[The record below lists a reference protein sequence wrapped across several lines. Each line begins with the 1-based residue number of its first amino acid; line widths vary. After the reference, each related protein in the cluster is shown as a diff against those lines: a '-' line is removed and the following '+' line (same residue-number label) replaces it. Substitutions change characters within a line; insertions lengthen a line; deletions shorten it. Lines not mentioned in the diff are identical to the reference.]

1 MLTNYSPLCIHF
13 PAMWHGSSFHQKMGP
28 ISLLLESGLC
38 MIGFSQCDINKW
50 DIDSGFK
57 RTYTLG
63 LVFLLHLGSLG
74 QHVNELELNY
84 WRGHMEEKLRRLS
97 QQSATSRYMREIIV
111 DRPTSSLSTSKP
123 RRDQPSHFRLE
134 AISSQPTELRA
145 K

>member
-28 ISLLLESGLC
+28 LSLLLESGLC

-63 LVFLLHLGSLG
+63 LIFSLHLRPLG
-74 QHVNELELNY
+74 QLVNELELNY
-84 WRGHMEEKLRRLS
+84 WRGHMEEKLRHPS

-111 DRPTSSLSTSKP
+111 DGPTSSLSTSKP
-123 RRDQPSHFRLE
+123 RRDQPSYFRLE
-134 AISSQPTELRA
+134 AISSQPTELGA